1 MNRIKVNDEIIE
13 TTSLVAQTYRV
24 NNLGDIS
31 TRQGS
36 SSNNLSIPLTAK
48 NREAL
53 GFPEDFNETLRTPYT
68 RIDAQLFDG
77 EVFVSTGYLKINSVD
92 TRSINCTFFSDNTG
106 WFNQIKDK
114 TLKDLTGLS
123 VYDHLYSEG
132 SIIDSLDGSEGYIY
146 PIIDYGEFKN
156 ADLGSGI
163 AVEQLFP
170 AMFVSIIFE
179 EIFSEAGYTIE
190 GELLD
195 LWEYNNS
202 IIPFSADDFV
212 HGQAYI
218 LENTIRI
225 TFSALFPTSITFTTG
240 GPTDIQFLTNIIIP
254 SIITPN
260 EPGKYLV
267 TIYVDISN
275 INIAFGETANIILYR
290 DRFGT
295 PTVVEP
301 FFTFTNTSSNGQY
314 SLTKEVDLD

>member
-218 LENTIRI
+218 L
-225 TFSALFPTSITFTTG
+225 
-240 GPTDIQFLTNIIIP
+240 
-254 SIITPN
+254 
-260 EPGKYLV
+260 
-267 TIYVDISN
+267 
-275 INIAFGETANIILYR
+275 
-290 DRFGT
+290 
-295 PTVVEP
+295 
-301 FFTFTNTSSNGQY
+301 
-314 SLTKEVDLD
+314 